1 MKFHPNYIEALKEHY
16 KDQEYI
22 GSDWEKADKRN
33 YHRFDTYTQSW
44 YKISSLPD
52 NAEYINETEDDDWND
67 WWDEFNINDYKVW
80 TGDDIGKKFKGTIT
94 SHSLEFDF
102 RDESKLKD
110 SEKAMLKKYRE
121 NSEFDD
127 DKYDEWT
134 LFEDSVGVDITDYNG
149 FLEMNLELD
158 NGKQIL
164 FFPILKFLDKDEY
177 FVKEDGS
184 ILNYFA
190 LCYTQHKCLPNEGI
204 YNGSDFI
211 SSTRCK
217 DVLFL
222 HPISGE
228 WEKVSFEYDNYSSG
242 LSWGKSSITY
252 QNHVERIKKYGQ
264 K

>member
-1 MKFHPNYIEALKEHY
+1 MLFHSNYIEALKEHY
-16 KDQEYI
+16 KDQEYK

-33 YHRFDTYTQSW
+33 YHRFDTYTRSW

-52 NAEYINETEDDDWND
+52 NAEYINETEDDDWSD
-67 WWDEFNINDYKVW
+67 WWDEFNVNDYKVW
-80 TGDDIGKKFKGTIT
+80 AGDDIGKKFKGTIT
-94 SHSLEFDF
+94 SHFLEFDF

-110 SEKAMLKKYRE
+110 TEKAMLEKYIE
-121 NSEFDD
+121 NSEFDE
-127 DKYDEWT
+127 DKYDEWMD
-134 LFEDSVGVDITDYNG
+134 FEESLGTDRTDYNG
-149 FLEMNLELD
+149 FLEMNLELK
-158 NGKQIL
+158 NGNKIS

-190 LCYTQHKCLPNEGI
+190 LCYTQRKCLPDEGI

-228 WEKVSFEYDNYSSG
+228 WEKVSFEYDNYSCG
-242 LSWGKSSITY
+242 LTWNKSSIIY
-252 QNHVERIKKYGQ
+252 KDHAERIKKYG
-264 K
+264 KK

>member
-1 MKFHPNYIEALKEHY
+1 MKLHPNYIEALKEQY

-44 YKISSLPD
+44 YKISSLPE
-52 NAEYINETEDDDWND
+52 NAEYINETEDDDWSD
-67 WWDEFNINDYKVW
+67 WWDEFNVNDYKVW
-80 TGDDIGKKFKGTIT
+80 SGDDIGKKFNGSII
-94 SHSLEFDF
+94 SHFLEFDF

-110 SEKAMLKKYRE
+110 SEKAMLEKYKE

-127 DKYDEWT
+127 DNYDEWT

-158 NGKQIL
+158 KGKQIL
-164 FFPILKFLDKDEY
+164 FFPILKFLDKDKSFIDKDDHIINE
-177 FVKEDGS
+177 
-184 ILNYFA
+184 FA
-190 LCYTQHKCLPNEGI
+190 SYYIESKCFPIEGI
-204 YNGSDFI
+204 HNGSEYI
-211 SSTRCK
+211 NSTKCK

-228 WEKVSFEYDNYSSG
+228 WEKVSFEYENHSSG
-242 LSWGKSSITY
+242 LTFEKSSYIY
-252 QNHVERIKKYGQ
+252 QNHVERIKKYG
-264 K
+264 KK